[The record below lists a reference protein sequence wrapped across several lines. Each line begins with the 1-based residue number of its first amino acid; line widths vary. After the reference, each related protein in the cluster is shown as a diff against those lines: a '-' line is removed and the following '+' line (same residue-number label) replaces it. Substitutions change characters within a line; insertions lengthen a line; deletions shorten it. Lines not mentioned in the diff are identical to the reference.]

1 MTSVSAGPGRIASV
15 CTPVEDESDERDRG
29 ERCGSAEAKPA
40 VVDDLFHNGW
50 LEAGLLAVIL
60 VGNDVFSLLA
70 VGLLVGATI
79 RREKL
84 GDS

>member
-1 MTSVSAGPGRIASV
+1 M
-15 CTPVEDESDERDRG
+15 
-29 ERCGSAEAKPA
+29 
-40 VVDDLFHNGW
+40 VDDLFHNGW

-60 VGNDVFSLLA
+60 VGNAVFSLLA

>member
-1 MTSVSAGPGRIASV
+1 MAASH
-15 CTPVEDESDERDRG
+15 T
-29 ERCGSAEAKPA
+29 
-40 VVDDLFHNGW
+40 VD
-50 LEAGLLAVIL
+50 L
-60 VGNDVFSLLA
+60 VGNAVFSLLA